1 MGSRIEDHARQASRK
16 SPFAVVLRHPY
27 RSALVAVL
35 LIAGAYWTFSNDDG
49 PTTRPLFATVEVG
62 DIENAVTAAGFLQP
76 STFVDVGAQVSGQ
89 LEALH
94 VEVGDVVAEGDLL
107 AEIDATVQFNRV
119 EASRASLRA
128 LEAQL
133 SAREASLKL
142 ATANAER
149 QARLMDDDATTES
162 DFDNAMNSLAS
173 AQSSLT
179 QLQSQIAQSKASLA
193 SDEAQLGYTKIYAPA
208 SGTVVSI
215 DKKVGQTLNANQ
227 QTPIILR
234 IADLTTMTVEAE
246 VSEADVTKLRVGMEV
261 YFTTLGSS
269 GRRWYAKL
277 RQVLP
282 TPTVTNNVVL
292 YTALFDVE
300 NTDGTL
306 FSNMTAQ
313 IFFITSS
320 ARNVLKV
327 PVGAL
332 TYAAGSG
339 QPTGA
344 AQAFAMGGDFGG
356 GDVGGGMG
364 GGDFGGGMGGG
375 DFGGGMGGGNFGG
388 GMGGDGMG
396 DFAERM
402 ANMDPEARD
411 ALQKRIT
418 ERMAQRDGASGRADT
433 TRPAVATVQVAVSVG
448 EFETREI
455 RVGVTSRIAA
465 EVLSGLEEGEQ
476 VVAGVL
482 QSREEEDDQQRSR
495 NSFRF
500 R

>member
-1 MGSRIEDHARQASRK
+1 MGSRIEDRAQRASRT
-16 SPFAVVLRHPY
+16 SPFLLILRRPLW
-27 RSALVAVL
+27 SVLVAAV
-35 LIAGAYWTFSNDDG
+35 LIAGAYWVFSG
-49 PTTRPLFATVEVG
+49 ESAPTTRPLLATVEVG

-89 LEALH
+89 LEVLH
-94 VEVGDVVAEGDLL
+94 VEVGDLIAAGDLL

-119 EASRASLRA
+119 AASRASLRA

-149 QARLMDDDATTES
+149 QTRLMDDDATTEA

-173 AQSSLT
+173 AQSGLT

-193 SDEAQLGYTKIYAPA
+193 SDEAQLGYTKIFAPDG
-208 SGTVVSI
+208 GTVVSI
-215 DKKVGQTLNANQ
+215 DKKEGQTLNANQ

-234 IADLTTMTVEAE
+234 IADLSTMTVEAG
-246 VSEADVTKLRVGMEV
+246 VSEADVTKLEVGMDV
-261 YFTTLGSS
+261 YFTTLGGG
-269 GRRWYAKL
+269 GRRWNGTL
-277 RQVLP
+277 RQILP
-282 TPTVTNNVVL
+282 TPVITNNVVL
-292 YTALFDVE
+292 YTALFDVD
-300 NTDGTL
+300 NSDSTL

-313 IFFITSS
+313 IFFVTSS

-332 TYAAGSG
+332 TYAEGTGRPA
-339 QPTGA
+339 GA
-344 AQAFAMGGDFGG
+344 AQAFAMGGDFA
-356 GDVGGGMG
+356 
-364 GGDFGGGMGGG
+364 
-375 DFGGGMGGGNFGG
+375 G
-388 GMGGDGMG
+388 GMGGDIS
-396 DFAERM
+396 DRL
-402 ANMDPEARD
+402 ANMDPEMAARI
-411 ALQKRIT
+411 R
-418 ERMAQRDGASGRADT
+418 ERMAERAAQGGGAGGRTDA
-433 TRPAVATVQVAVSVG
+433 TRPALATVQVAVSDD
-448 EFETREI
+448 EFEIREI

-482 QSREEEDDQQRSR
+482 QSGGEEQQRSQ
-495 NSFRF
+495 NNFRF

>member
-1 MGSRIEDHARQASRK
+1 
-16 SPFAVVLRHPY
+16 LRYPY

-35 LIAGAYWTFSNDDG
+35 LIAGAYWTFSDDAG

-89 LEALH
+89 LKALH
-94 VEVGDVVAEGDLL
+94 VEVGDVVVEGDLL

-133 SAREASLKL
+133 SAREASLNL
-142 ATANAER
+142 ATANAAR
-149 QARLMDDDATTES
+149 QTRLMDDDATTEA

-234 IADLTTMTVEAE
+234 IADLTTMTVEAG

-269 GRRWYAKL
+269 GRRWYATL
-277 RQVLP
+277 RQILP

-313 IFFITSS
+313 IFFVTSS

-344 AQAFAMGGDFGG
+344 AQAFGMGGDFGAG
-356 GDVGGGMG
+356 E
-364 GGDFGGGMGGG
+364 FGGGMGGG
-375 DFGGGMGGGNFGG
+375 DFGGGMGGG
-388 GMGGDGMG
+388 MG

-402 ANMDPEARD
+402 ANMDPEARE
-411 ALQKRIT
+411 ALQKRIN
-418 ERMAQRDGASGRADT
+418 ERMAQRDGASRRADT
-433 TRPAVATVQVAVSVG
+433 TRPAIATVQVAIADD
-448 EFETREI
+448 EFETREV

-465 EVLSGLEEGEQ
+465 EVLSGLEEGER

-482 QSREEEDDQQRSR
+482 QSREDGADQQRSR
-495 NSFRF
+495 NNFRF

>member
-1 MGSRIEDHARQASRK
+1 LA
-16 SPFAVVLRHPY
+16 
-27 RSALVAVL
+27 ALVAAVL
-35 LIAGAYWTFSNDDG
+35 IVGAYWVFGDESA

-94 VEVGDVVAEGDLL
+94 VEVGDIVAEGDLL

-128 LEAQL
+128 LEAQM

-149 QARLMDDDATTES
+149 QTRLMDDDATTEA

-173 AQSSLT
+173 AQSGLT

-193 SDEAQLGYTKIYAPA
+193 SDEAQLGYTKIFAPA

-234 IADLTTMTVEAE
+234 IADLSTMTVEAE

-269 GRRWYAKL
+269 GRRWYGSL
-277 RQVLP
+277 RQILP
-282 TPTVTNNVVL
+282 TPTITNNVVL

-300 NTDGTL
+300 NTDGAL

-313 IFFITSS
+313 IFFVTSS

-332 TYAAGSG
+332 TYADGTG
-339 QPTGA
+339 QPA
-344 AQAFAMGGDFGG
+344 AAVQAFAMGD
-356 GDVGGGMG
+356 GGGMG
-364 GGDFGGGMGGG
+364 GRGG
-375 DFGGGMGGGNFGG
+375 DFG
-388 GMGGDGMG
+388 
-396 DFAERM
+396 ERL
-402 ANMDPEARD
+402 ANMDPEERARVQQRM
-411 ALQKRIT
+411 A
-418 ERMAQRDGASGRADT
+418 ERMSQRDGAARRAGAS
-433 TRPAVATVQVAVSVG
+433 RPATATVQVMVAEG

-482 QSREEEDDQQRSR
+482 QSRDDQSTPQRSQS
-495 NSFRF
+495 SFRF

>member
-1 MGSRIEDHARQASRK
+1 MLPQSESTGMGSRVEDRAQRTSRK
-16 SPFAVVLRHPY
+16 SPFSIVLRHPLW
-27 RSALVAVL
+27 SLLVVAL
-35 LIAGAYWTFSNDDG
+35 LIAGAYSTFSGDSG

-89 LEALH
+89 LEVLH
-94 VEVGDVVAEGDLL
+94 IEIGDVVTAGDLL

-149 QARLMDDDATTES
+149 QARLMDDDATTEA
-162 DFDNAMNSLAS
+162 DFDNALNSLAS
-173 AQSSLT
+173 AHSGLT
-179 QLQSQIAQSKASLA
+179 QLQSQIAQSNASLA
-193 SDEAQLGYTKIYAPA
+193 SDEAQLGYTKIFAPA
-208 SGTVVSI
+208 SGTIVSI
-215 DKKVGQTLNANQ
+215 DKKEGQTLNANQ

-234 IADLTTMTVEAE
+234 IADLNTMTVEAG
-246 VSEADVTKLRVGMEV
+246 VSEADVTKLRVGMDV
-261 YFTTLGSS
+261 YFTTLGGS
-269 GRRWYAKL
+269 GRRWYGTL
-277 RQVLP
+277 RQILP
-282 TPTVTNNVVL
+282 TPVITNNVVL

-300 NTDGTL
+300 NSDSSL

-313 IFFITSS
+313 IFFVTSS

-332 TYAAGSG
+332 TYADSAGR
-339 QPTGA
+339 PAGA
-344 AQAFAMGGDFGG
+344 AQSFAMGGDF
-356 GDVGGGMG
+356 
-364 GGDFGGGMGGG
+364 GDFGGGMGGG
-375 DFGGGMGGGNFGG
+375 DAAG
-388 GMGGDGMG
+388 GMGGD
-396 DFAERM
+396 FADRM
-402 ANMDPEARD
+402 ANMDPATRER
-411 ALQKRIT
+411 LQQ
-418 ERMAQRDGASGRADT
+418 RMAERAAQGGGADRQADT
-433 TRPAVATVQVAVSVG
+433 ARPALATVQVAISDE
-448 EFETREI
+448 EFEVREI

-482 QSREEEDDQQRSR
+482 QSREEEQQRSQ